1 MKKLFGLVLLLIA
14 ASTLTGQVYTEVKTG
29 EYAIST
35 YDLGQTD
42 EVEKAPRRYWTHT
55 GSGSLIADTVFY
67 VASGEAIPNISGVA
81 VNKRPAILFERGG
94 EWDTTITVPRNNVIY
109 ASYGTGAKPKIY
121 GSQPIT
127 GWTLHGGNIY
137 KATFATAINQ
147 LFDDGVRMTNA
158 RLTNIGEVSTGKTL
172 AHAGYTWIDSI
183 NAGKTEIYLNV
194 PSQATN
200 YFAGSKVVIR
210 TSLFYETEARTVNS
224 STGFKIVLNSAVTNL
239 KAGEGIVV
247 MGKLAFLD
255 RPGEWAQEGDTV
267 YFWAPNSTTPTNV
280 RGSVID
286 NGIVLTDRQNVTV
299 KNLHILEQKSNGIYQ
314 GGTTTTTGIQII
326 NNVIENQEMY
336 GIYILGSTATNFD
349 ISNNIIRNNNA
360 NGISMRYVAG
370 SRIAGN
376 TVENIGLFQNW
387 GPAGPDKFGKGS
399 GMMINPAP
407 TAGKNTLEY
416 NVVRKTGYNGIL
428 VTGWFSAQYNRVDST
443 TLSVPDGGGIYTT
456 SSTENADI
464 TRNISTNSI
473 GSPAGTTSAQAGTGI
488 YVDEIAKGVRVEYN
502 TVTDNNTGIHF
513 HMPYGQIARN
523 NLLYNNNTQMISNG
537 SFSYART
544 NPLPYTYGSQASY
557 TRVHRNT
564 FINGANAQNLYR
576 TGTSYSL
583 TPLYIYQDSN
593 RYVNLY
599 PTKNVFQNDT
609 VIAGSN
615 PPANSGKIQYIF
627 TDWRRK
633 RGIDFNPTPA
643 LNDSAIGINSQ
654 RVVWNETRQPQ
665 TWHTNKAINVRDI
678 DGKLVDTAF
687 VLQSFESKYL
697 KGRHLYLVKS
707 EVSQQDTIVAPKT
720 IGTTNVLA
728 NRTTT
733 TVRRAIPVTFTENGT
748 IQSVTVN
755 HNAGSGNVILGVYS
769 DVAGSPSALLGVTA
783 STAVTATAG
792 WQTIALTTPVT
803 VTSGQKVWLAYVFQ
817 NTPNVSF
824 EATGSA
830 MSAASAATWS
840 SGMPSTFGTSTPA
853 NYNFS
858 LYCTYTVE

>member
-1 MKKLFGLVLLLIA
+1 MKKILLIIA
-14 ASTLTGQVYTEVKTG
+14 IALLATTESHAQAGVLGMFRANVFVSNSGNDANSGKYPWAPIKTISKLNTITILPGQIVAFK
-29 EYAIST
+29 
-35 YDLGQTD
+35 
-42 EVEKAPRRYWTHT
+42 
-55 GSGSLIADTVFY
+55 SGDTF
-67 VASGEAIPNISGVA
+67 N
-81 VNKRPAILFERGG
+81 
-94 EWDTTITVPRNNVIY
+94 DTTLVVKSSGTASKPITY
-109 ASYGTGAKPKIY
+109 TAYGPGAKPKIS

-127 GWTLHGGNIY
+127 GWTLHSGNIY

-147 LFDDGVRMTNA
+147 LIANDVRMTNA
-158 RLTNIGEVSTGKTL
+158 RLTNIGEVSTGKTV
-172 AHAGYTWIDSI
+172 ANAGYTWIDSI
-183 NAGKTEIYLNV
+183 NTGKTEIYLNV
-194 PSQATN
+194 ASQATN

-255 RPGEWAQEGDTV
+255 RPGEWAQEGNTV

-280 RGSVID
+280 RGSVIG
-286 NGIVLTDRQNVTV
+286 NGIVLSDKQNVTIT
-299 KNLHILEQKSNGIYQ
+299 NLHILEQKSNGIYQ
-314 GGTTTTTGIQII
+314 GGITTTTGIKII

-407 TAGKNTLEY
+407 TNGKNTIEY

-443 TLSVPDGGGIYTT
+443 TLSAPDGGGIYTT
-456 SSTENADI
+456 SQTENSDI

-473 GSPAGTTSAQAGTGI
+473 GSPSGTTSARAGTGI
-488 YVDEIAKGVRVEYN
+488 YVDEMARGVRVEYN
-502 TVTDNNTGIHF
+502 TVTDNNMGIHF

-523 NLLYNNNTQMISNG
+523 NLLYNNTTQMVSNG
-537 SFSYART
+537 SYNYATT
-544 NPLPYTYGSQASY
+544 NPPPYTYGSPESY
-557 TRVHRNT
+557 TRVYRNT
-564 FINGANAQNLYR
+564 FINGANAQNLYH
-576 TGTSYSL
+576 TGTSGTL
-583 TPLYIYQDSN
+583 TRLYIYQDSN

-615 PPANSGKIQYIF
+615 PPANSGKIQYVF

-665 TWHTNKAINVRDI
+665 TWYLNKAIDVRDI
-678 DGKLVDTAF
+678 DGRAVGSSF
-687 VLQSFESKYL
+687 VLESFESKYL

-707 EVSQQDTIVAPKT
+707 EVSQQDTIAAPKT
-720 IGTTNVLA
+720 IGITSVFA
-728 NRTTT
+728 NRTSTT
-733 TVRRAIPVTFTENGT
+733 IRRAIPVTFTENGT
-748 IQSVTVN
+748 IQSVSVN
-755 HNAGSGNVILGVYS
+755 HNAGSGNVMLAVYSDQAGFPSSILGVTS
-769 DVAGSPSALLGVTA
+769 
-783 STAVTATAG
+783 STTVTATAG
-792 WQTIALTTPVT
+792 WQTISLINPVT

-824 EATGSA
+824 ESTGTANSV
-830 MSAASAATWS
+830 ASGDTWS
-840 SGMPSTFGTSTPA
+840 SGMPSTFGTSYAA

-858 LYCTYTVE
+858 VYCTYTVE